1 MEQPPL
7 AIIGYA
13 YRAPGVGRKG
23 LWEFLKEA
31 KSAWSPIP
39 PERFKQDAFY
49 HPDPEKCGSFTSKG
63 GHFLPD
69 DIYAFDAAFFN
80 LKADEARVVDPQ
92 HRLLLECAFEAA
104 ESAGLTLSDLW
115 RQNIAVFS
123 AHDSSE
129 YTTGIL
135 EDTATTNKYAGI
147 GIPPAMVANRLSYF
161 FGLTGPSVALDAA
174 CAGSSYAMHQAC
186 QSIWAGNC
194 SAAFV
199 GGSSLLIRPE
209 IWTLLDSLG
218 ALSPDGKCYS
228 YDAKANGFGR
238 GEGGAC
244 LIIKPLSDALAAG
257 DPVRAIIRNI
267 SAAHTGRTPGISLP
281 SQSSQEELLLRVH
294 SEIGLDPKDTTFI
307 EGHGT
312 GTIAGDSIDGNAI
325 AVVAASQRTSGTP
338 LHIGSLKS
346 NFGHL
351 EGSSGVLSTIKAV
364 MMLEHG
370 MLLPNANFETLN
382 PKIEHADKLRV
393 LTKAISWPPGS
404 PKRVCVTN
412 YGMGGSIAA
421 TLLDEAPTKALSCLD
436 GSLCQNGHT
445 NSNGQVNR
453 YDASIKR
460 DTTNSTANHNGNS
473 HTECDTK
480 STYRAN
486 GLPQPLGKSERL
498 YVFSA
503 KSAASLQSY
512 CPVFADYL
520 SKLPE
525 SAELADD
532 LCYTLTEKRTLFN
545 HRAAVIAGSFS
556 SLRDQLMDTSAVA
569 KGTSIKSPAVAFVFT
584 GQGAQYFQMAA
595 GLERYEVFGRAIA
608 EAEKLLKG
616 FGSPWS
622 LTGELSKPCDVS
634 RIDDP
639 QISQPACT
647 AVQLALVALL
657 RSWGISPRAV
667 AGHSSG
673 EIAAAYAAGLL
684 SFEAA
689 VGISY
694 YRGVAVSRLVQDAS
708 SNGAMLALGVGA
720 TEATQLIKGCGG
732 YAVIAAYNSPESVTL
747 SGDADAIAAIEEEAK
762 RQSLFVRKLK
772 VNVAYHSAHMNKAAD
787 SYMAT
792 IEPLCV
798 GMGQK
803 LDHEPK
809 TQPIFFS
816 SVTGKRET
824 TAPTTATYWVK
835 NLVSPVLYMQALG
848 SLTGPSATDDQLVTS
863 QVLVEQPPRL
873 AKRRPRIFLRYCEG
887 ADATLSMLQLATKLF
902 VSGASIKIGEV
913 NGIRGSSRVVTDL
926 PPYEWMK
933 ATRHFLQS
941 RITTQKLHHVTA
953 YNCLLG
959 RKSPSEGN
967 VHTFRNVFSTK
978 EMPWVRDH
986 EVDGQVLFPFTGFS
1000 ALATE
1005 AFKTVFPGDL
1015 QTILIQEI
1023 HVTKSLR
1030 VEDEQM
1036 VDMTTNIRPAREGTS
1051 TSSQTTWEFEIS
1063 TWTDAQGWTVHA
1075 FGRIKADDSEALL
1088 SSPSVRAAHA
1098 VLKDTSL
1105 IERDVSKEYAELEQA
1120 GIRYGPDFSRMVHL
1134 RSSSRASV
1142 HTISIRDWNQ
1152 EDSAKESPVTTDP
1165 PTLDAILH
1173 CFSILQGASGAR
1185 AMYVPT
1191 QIRRWHISNRIPAGP
1206 RGKLHVVTQLVD
1218 CEPKTG
1224 TMHLNIVV
1232 FDMSGRVPK
1241 PVIDADTITFK
1252 AISKPR
1258 NQDMARDLPATYDTI
1273 YVPAVDLVDT
1283 MVPSSMV
1290 ESSVALSSE
1299 DQERETRYRQTVYDV
1314 VHHFLSKMLQETKND
1329 DKRDLPPHLREF
1341 YEWANECVR
1350 QFPLHSKAFDL
1361 DAYLSQK
1368 DQQNAMDQMICAVG
1382 LRLTDIMRG
1391 KIQPLELMLADGL
1404 LSRSYEQDTESVR
1417 MNKGLATYVQHLA
1430 QNNPD
1435 LKILEIGGGTA
1446 SAAVPIFKAIQKAT
1460 EGTTSNFQYMF
1471 TDISSGFF
1479 EDAEKKLKEWSE
1491 NDRISYKKLDIGKD
1505 PAAQGFKLHSYD
1517 LVVAANVLHATP
1529 NIDVTLQNARS
1540 LLKDDGK
1547 LALLE
1552 LTQSVIPATLPF
1564 ALLPGWWLFEDRR
1577 RSPNGPLLS
1586 AAGWEG
1592 ALKSSGFS
1600 GVDGRVADRPGQ
1612 SDENYAVMWS
1622 TAVPKAGG
1630 SFAQGVKYAVLTD
1643 GVTQGTLGFSRA
1655 LERAIESDLGVPC
1668 ISRTLHQGC
1677 PDEQTFCIILD
1688 NPKQSIFRSLS
1699 PEYFDGI
1706 KDVMLRSRGVLWVSP
1721 EEAEPEASLV
1731 KGFLRGLR
1739 IEDGSKCLLLFEN
1752 VPYTELDIGSILN
1765 VAQRMLSP
1773 NPAVRRDQEFAV
1785 IDGLIRV
1792 PRLRV
1797 QPAAADAFAA
1807 DAGVLVKQEQRLG
1820 DGGVGLQ
1827 MTVESVGDPDS
1838 LYMRCTDTLAAVP
1851 TGEQVVVRVEAAG
1864 VNFRD
1869 LLFVLGSLPFEN
1881 PGMEGAGVVVGV
1893 GPQVEDVKIGDRV
1906 LFQVDDGAW
1915 STFVKTD
1922 AGRVHKLPDGLD
1934 AAEAAGMPVV
1944 HCTAIVSLIEVG
1956 RLRKGESVLIH
1967 AASGVWG
1974 KPASCSRSTSEPEK
1988 RDFIKRKF
1996 GIPPSQIFSSR
2007 TSAFRNSIMLA
2018 TDGRGVDVI
2027 VNSLSGHLLQQS
2039 WELIADNGRFI
2050 ELGKMDFKQNNYLPM
2065 GLFAKNVTFCGLD
2078 MWKRWNTVPG
2088 STKADLKMMLQ
2099 LLQEGTIEPIRPLT
2113 KLSITKAAAG
2123 LRKLQSGQS
2132 VGKIVLTV
2140 DADDVVVAE
2149 RPSTLSS
2156 TSGTLLRPDRTY
2168 VISGGTGGLGRSLA
2182 TWMVEQG
2189 AKNIVL
2195 LGRSGSSSPEVA
2207 RLLEHYKGT
2216 NVCLRAV
2223 ACDVASREDVM
2234 HASQAIADLPR
2245 VAGVIHGALYLRDA
2259 FLMNSTFDH
2268 WKETTE
2274 PKIRGAW
2281 LLHETFDELDFFVSL
2296 SSVDGIVGHHGQSI
2310 YSATCTFLDAFAQHR
2325 LRLGMPA
2332 VTISLP
2338 AVEGAGYA
2346 HDRNLNEMLNETIG
2360 LKLREDQVHTVLKA
2374 AILGPSS
2381 GLVYDGR
2388 IVTAVNS
2395 RAEGAELPY
2404 DGYRFLSALRPLKR
2418 GAGEAVGDGQG
2429 SGSKAQGDW
2438 KDGSPEGLMNAL
2450 TNKVATITM
2459 MDIEEVTPERELDDY
2474 GLDSLISVE
2483 LRNWIKRESGV
2494 DLPLNAIVE
2503 AENLQALADDILSR
2517 MKD

>member
-7 AIIGYA
+7 AIVGYA

-174 CAGSSYAMHQAC
+174 CAGSSYALHQAC

-199 GGSSLLIRPE
+199 GGLVVVDQARDMDFVGLTRVTNHLHPHLFPLPLSF
-209 IWTLLDSLG
+209 
-218 ALSPDGKCYS
+218 ALSPDGKSYS

-257 DPVRAIIRNI
+257 DPVRAILRNI

-294 SEIGLDPKDTTFI
+294 REIGLDPNDTTFI

-404 PKRVCVTN
+404 PRRVCVTN

-421 TLLDEAPTKALSCLD
+421 TLLDEAPTRALSCLD
-436 GSLCQNGHT
+436 SIPCQNGHT
-445 NSNGQVNR
+445 NGNG
-453 YDASIKR
+453 
-460 DTTNSTANHNGNS
+460 
-473 HTECDTK
+473 HTECDAK
-480 STYRAN
+480 STSRTDTS
-486 GLPQPLGKSERL
+486 PQALGKLERL

-520 SKLPE
+520 SKVPE
-525 SAELADD
+525 SAELADN
-532 LCYTLTEKRTLFN
+532 LCYTLSEKRTLFN

-608 EAEKLLKG
+608 EAETLLKG

-622 LTGELSKPCDVS
+622 LTEELSKPCDMS

-639 QISQPACT
+639 PDQPACLYGRT
-647 AVQLALVALL
+647 ACLG
-657 RSWGISPRAV
+657 GIAPVVGYFAE
-667 AGHSSG
+667 SG
-673 EIAAAYAAGLL
+673 AGLL

-747 SGDADAIAAIEEEAK
+747 SGDSDAIAAIEEEAK
-762 RQSLFVRKLK
+762 RQGLFVRKLK
-772 VNVAYHSAHMNKAAD
+772 VNVAYHSAHMRKAAD
-787 SYMAT
+787 SYVAT

-798 GMGQK
+798 SMGQE

-824 TAPTTATYWVK
+824 TTPTTAPYWVK

-848 SLTGPSATDDQLVTS
+848 ALTGPGAIDDQLVTS
-863 QVLVEQPPRL
+863 RVLVEVGPHAALKSPTMQTAGAAAAAPGQTPPVYL
-873 AKRRPRIFLRYCEG
+873 PSLLRG
-887 ADATLSMLQLATKLF
+887 ADATSSMLQLATKLF

-913 NGIRGSSRVVTDL
+913 NGIRGSSRVVTGL

-941 RITTQKLHHVTA
+941 RITTQKLHHATA

-967 VHTFRNVFSTK
+967 VHTFRNVFSTND
-978 EMPWVRDH
+978 MPWVQDH

-1030 VEDEQM
+1030 VQDEQM

-1075 FGRIKADDSEALL
+1075 FGRIKGDDSDALL
-1088 SSPSVRAAHA
+1088 SSPSVRAAHK

-1120 GIRYGPDFSRMVHL
+1120 GIRYGPEFARMVQL

-1142 HTISIRDWNQ
+1142 HTISIRDWSQ

-1206 RGKLHVVTQLVD
+1206 KGKLHVVTQLVD

-1258 NQDMARDLPATYDTI
+1258 NQDMARDLPVTYDTI

-1314 VHHFLSKMLQETKND
+1314 VHHFLCKMLKETKND

-1341 YEWANECVR
+1341 YEWARECVR

-1391 KIQPLELMLADGL
+1391 KLQPLELMLADGL

-1430 QNNPD
+1430 QCNPD

-1446 SAAVPIFKAIQKAT
+1446 SAAVPILKAIQKAT

-1491 NDRISYKKLDIGKD
+1491 SGRISYKKLDIGKD

-1540 LLKDDGK
+1540 LLKDGGK

-1552 LTQSVIPATLPF
+1552 LTQSIIPATLPF
-1564 ALLPGWWLFEDRR
+1564 ALLPGWWLFEDSR

-1592 ALKSSGFS
+1592 ALKANGFT

-1622 TAVPKAGG
+1622 TAVATAGG
-1630 SFAQGVKYAVLTD
+1630 SVAQGAKFAVLTD
-1643 GVTQGTLGFSRA
+1643 GVTKGTLGFCRA
-1655 LERAIESDLGVPC
+1655 LERAVESDLGVPC
-1668 ISRTLHQGC
+1668 TSRTLAQVS

-1688 NPKQSIFRSLS
+1688 NPRQSIFKSLS
-1699 PEYFDGI
+1699 AENFDGI
-1706 KDVMLRSRGVLWVSP
+1706 KD
-1721 EEAEPEASLV
+1721 AEPEASLV

-1752 VPYTELDIGSILN
+1752 VPYNELDIGSILR

-1773 NPAVRRDQEFAV
+1773 NPEVRRDQEFAV

-1792 PRLRV
+1792 PRLWV

-1807 DAGVLVKQEQRLG
+1807 DAGIIVKQEQRLG
-1820 DGGVGLQ
+1820 DVGIGLQ

-1838 LYMRCTDTLAAVP
+1838 IYMCCTDTLAAAP
-1851 TGEQVVVRVEAAG
+1851 TGQQVVVRVEAAG

-1869 LLFVLGSLPFEN
+1869 LLFVLGSLPFE
-1881 PGMEGAGVVVGV
+1881 P
-1893 GPQVEDVKIGDRV
+1893 PVEDLKVGDRV
-1906 LFQVDDGAW
+1906 LYQVDDGGW
-1915 STFVKTD
+1915 STFVKAD

-1934 AAEAAGMPVV
+1934 AADAAGMPVV
-1944 HCTAIVSLIEVG
+1944 HCTAIHIG
-1956 RLRKGESVLIH
+1956 ARIFCTAG
-1967 AASGVWG
+1967 
-1974 KPASCSRSTSEPEK
+1974 TQEK

-2007 TSAFRNSIMLA
+2007 TSAFRNSVMLA
-2018 TDGRGVDVI
+2018 TDGRGVDVV

-2050 ELGKMDFKQNNYLPM
+2050 ELGKMDFAQNNYLPM
-2065 GLFAKNVTFCGLD
+2065 GLFAKNVTFCGLN

-2099 LLQEGTIEPIRPLT
+2099 LLKEGAIEPIRPLT
-2113 KLSITKAAAG
+2113 KLPITKAAAG

-2140 DADDVVVAE
+2140 EADDVVLAE

-2156 TSGTLLRPDRTY
+2156 PSGRLLRPDRTY

-2195 LGRSGSSSPEVA
+2195 LGRSGSSSSEVA

-2216 NVCLRAV
+2216 SVCLRAL
-2223 ACDVASREDVM
+2223 ACDVASHKDVM

-2245 VAGVIHGALYLRDA
+2245 VAGVVHGALYLRDA

-2268 WKETTE
+2268 WQETTG

-2346 HDRNLNEMLNETIG
+2346 HDRNLNELLNETIG
-2360 LKLREDQVHTVLKA
+2360 LKLREDQVHTLLKA

-2388 IVTAVNS
+2388 IVTAVSS

-2418 GAGEAVGDGQG
+2418 DVGEVVGGNGQG

-2438 KDGSPEGLMNAL
+2438 KDGSPEGLMSAL

-2459 MDIEEVTPERELDDY
+2459 MDVEEVTPERELDDY

>member
-7 AIIGYA
+7 AIVGYA

-174 CAGSSYAMHQAC
+174 CAGSSYALHQAC
-186 QSIWAGNC
+186 QCIWAGNC

-218 ALSPDGKCYS
+218 ALSPDGKSYS

-257 DPVRAIIRNI
+257 DPVRAILRNI

-294 SEIGLDPKDTTFI
+294 REVGLDPNDTTFI

-404 PKRVCVTN
+404 PRRVCVTN
-412 YGMGGSIAA
+412 YGWSKFLCSAFGFISTLTGSR
-421 TLLDEAPTKALSCLD
+421 
-436 GSLCQNGHT
+436 NGWKYSSYVARRGP
-445 NSNGQVNR
+445 NKGV
-453 YDASIKR
+453 
-460 DTTNSTANHNGNS
+460 
-473 HTECDTK
+473 
-480 STYRAN
+480 
-486 GLPQPLGKSERL
+486 PLGKLERL

-520 SKLPE
+520 SKVPE
-525 SAELADD
+525 SAELADN
-532 LCYTLTEKRTLFN
+532 LCYTLSEKRTLFN

-608 EAEKLLKG
+608 EAETLLKG

-622 LTGELSKPCDVS
+622 LTEELSKPCDMS

-708 SNGAMLALGVGA
+708 SKGAMLALGVGA

-747 SGDADAIAAIEEEAK
+747 SGDSDAIAAIEEEAK
-762 RQSLFVRKLK
+762 RQGLFVRKLK
-772 VNVAYHSAHMNKAAD
+772 VNVAYHSAHMSKAAD
-787 SYMAT
+787 
-792 IEPLCV
+792 
-798 GMGQK
+798 
-803 LDHEPK
+803 
-809 TQPIFFS
+809 

-824 TAPTTATYWVK
+824 TAPTMAPYWVK

-848 SLTGPSATDDQLVTS
+848 ALTGPGAIDDQLVTS
-863 QVLVEQPPRL
+863 RVLVEVGPHAALKSPTMQTAGAAAAAPGQTPPMYL
-873 AKRRPRIFLRYCEG
+873 PSLLRG
-887 ADATLSMLQLATKLF
+887 ADATSSMLQLAIKLF
-902 VSGASIKIGEV
+902 VSGASLKIGEV
-913 NGIRGSSRVVTDL
+913 NGIRGPSRVVTGL

-941 RITTQKLHHVTA
+941 RITTQKLHHATA

-967 VHTFRNVFSTK
+967 MHTFRNVFSTK
-978 EMPWVRDH
+978 DMPWVQDH

-1030 VEDEQM
+1030 VQDEQM

-1075 FGRIKADDSEALL
+1075 FGRIKGDDSDALL
-1088 SSPSVRAAHA
+1088 SSPSVRAAHT

-1120 GIRYGPDFSRMVHL
+1120 GIRYGPDFARMVQL

-1142 HTISIRDWNQ
+1142 HTISIRDWSQ

-1206 RGKLHVVTQLVD
+1206 KGKLHVVTQLVD

-1224 TMHLNIVV
+1224 TMHVNIVV

-1258 NQDMARDLPATYDTI
+1258 NQDMARDLPVTYDTI

-1314 VHHFLSKMLQETKND
+1314 VHHFLCKMLKETKND

-1341 YEWANECVR
+1341 YEWASEC
-1350 QFPLHSKAFDL
+1350 
-1361 DAYLSQK
+1361 K

-1382 LRLTDIMRG
+1382 LRLTDIMRC
-1391 KIQPLELMLADGL
+1391 KLQPLELMLADGL

-1430 QNNPD
+1430 QYNPD

-1446 SAAVPIFKAIQKAT
+1446 SAAVPILKAIQKAT

-1479 EDAEKKLKEWSE
+1479 EDAEKKIE
-1491 NDRISYKKLDIGKD
+1491 GVD

-1540 LLKDDGK
+1540 LLKDGGK

-1552 LTQSVIPATLPF
+1552 LTRSIIPATLPF
-1564 ALLPGWWLFEDRR
+1564 ALLPGWWLFEDSR

-1592 ALKSSGFS
+1592 ALKSNGFT

-1622 TAVPKAGG
+1622 TAVPTAGG
-1630 SFAQGVKYAVLTD
+1630 SVAQGAKFAVLTD
-1643 GVTQGTLGFSRA
+1643 GVTKGTLGFCRA
-1655 LERAIESDLGVPC
+1655 LERAVESDLGVPC
-1668 ISRTLHQGC
+1668 ISRTLAQVS
-1677 PDEQTFCIILD
+1677 PDEKTFCIILD
-1688 NPKQSIFRSLS
+1688 NPRQSIFKSLS
-1699 PEYFDGI
+1699 AENFD
-1706 KDVMLRSRGVLWVSP
+1706 
-1721 EEAEPEASLV
+1721 EAEPEASLV

-1752 VPYTELDIGSILN
+1752 VPYNELDIGSILR

-1773 NPAVRRDQEFAV
+1773 NPEVRRDQEFAE

-1792 PRLRV
+1792 PRLWV

-1807 DAGVLVKQEQRLG
+1807 DAGIIVKQEQRLG
-1820 DGGVGLQ
+1820 DGGTGLQ

-1838 LYMRCTDTLAAVP
+1838 LYMCCTGTLAAAP
-1851 TGEQVVVRVEAAG
+1851 TGQQVVVRVEAAG

-1869 LLFVLGSLPFEN
+1869 LLFVLGSLPFE
-1881 PGMEGAGVVVGV
+1881 P
-1893 GPQVEDVKIGDRV
+1893 PVEDLKVGDRV
-1906 LFQVDDGAW
+1906 LYQVDDGGW
-1915 STFVKTD
+1915 STFVKAD

-1934 AAEAAGMPVV
+1934 AADAAGMPVV

-1967 AASGVWG
+1967 AASGGVG
-1974 KPASCSRSTSEPEK
+1974 QSCIMLAQHIGARIFCTAGTQEK

-2018 TDGRGVDVI
+2018 TDGRGVDVV

-2099 LLQEGTIEPIRPLT
+2099 LLKEGVIEPIRPLT
-2113 KLSITKAAAG
+2113 KLPITKAAAG

-2140 DADDVVVAE
+2140 EADDVVLAE

-2156 TSGTLLRPDRTY
+2156 PSGRLLRPDRTY

-2195 LGRSGSSSPEVA
+2195 LGRSGSSSSEVA

-2216 NVCLRAV
+2216 SVCLRAL
-2223 ACDVASREDVM
+2223 ACDVASHEDVM

-2245 VAGVIHGALYLRDA
+2245 VAGVVHGALYLRDA

-2268 WKETTE
+2268 WQEATG

-2360 LKLREDQVHTVLKA
+2360 LRLREDQVHTLLKA

-2418 GAGEAVGDGQG
+2418 DVGEVVGNGQG

-2459 MDIEEVTPERELDDY
+2459 MDVEEVTPERELDDY